1 MHEGRAHGARANVLA
16 GFDKEAAVR
25 RGILTVIGFV
35 GVLALA
41 GCAAKGEVVP
51 INLIPVVQSSTQKP
65 DALVVVVPFED
76 ARPEPTHLGT
86 RSHVMGG
93 QSYFEIPGGKHGD
106 AVSKAVADYLKGKG
120 WNVILAKSADSIA
133 PEKPDVILSGKIL
146 ALSMDAQSR
155 FLRTTEMA
163 AKTKIAVHAQNTADD
178 SNVRMTLNG
187 AGSQNVMWFDAEDAE
202 KLLNDVLAESM
213 EKLTT
218 DTKFENKMLRLK

>member
-1 MHEGRAHGARANVLA
+1 M
-16 GFDKEAAVR
+16 
-25 RGILTVIGFV
+25 IGFV
-35 GVLALA
+35 GILALG

-51 INLIPVVQSSTQKP
+51 INLIPVVQTSTQRP

-93 QSYFEIPGGKHGD
+93 QSFFEIPGGKPGD
-106 AVSKAVADYLKGKG
+106 AVSKAITDYLKGKG
-120 WNVILAKSADSIA
+120 WNAILVKSADSIG

-155 FLRTTEMA
+155 FLRTTEMT
-163 AKTKIAVHAQNTADD
+163 AKTKIAVQAQNTADD

-202 KLLNDVLAESM
+202 KLLNDVLVESM

-218 DTKFENKMLRLK
+218 DTKFDNKMLRLK

>member
-1 MHEGRAHGARANVLA
+1 M
-16 GFDKEAAVR
+16 R
-25 RGILTVIGFV
+25 RGILNVIGFV
-35 GVLALA
+35 GILALA
-41 GCAAKGEVVP
+41 GCGAKGEVVP
-51 INLIPVVQSSTQKP
+51 INLVPVVQTSTQKP
-65 DALVVVVPFED
+65 DALVVIVPFED

-86 RSHVMGG
+86 RSHIMGG

-120 WNVILAKSADSIA
+120 WNVMLVKSADSIA
-133 PEKPDVILSGKIL
+133 PEKPDVILTGKIL

-163 AKTKIAVHAQNTADD
+163 AKSKIAVQAQNTADD

-187 AGSQNVMWFDAEDAE
+187 AGSQNVFWFDAEDAE

-218 DTKFENKMLRLK
+218 DTKFERKMLRLK